1 MLSLKKITA
10 AGLSAYAMLF
20 ASVASAADASSGW
33 GYSSAPTNVPTN
45 LENAIMNITNYILGF
60 IAIIATLIVIYGGVR
75 YLTAMGND
83 DEVGKAKK
91 TIYSGIIGI
100 VICGLAYA
108 IVTIVF
114 SLLGTAV

>member
-1 MLSLKKITA
+1 MLSSKKITA
-10 AGLSAYAMLF
+10 AGLSTYAMLF
-20 ASVASAADASSGW
+20 ALEASADATQGW
-33 GYSSAPTNVPTN
+33 GYSNQPSGVPGD
-45 LENAIMNITNYILGF
+45 LESAIMNITNYILGF

-108 IVTIVF
+108 LVTIVF
-114 SLLGTAV
+114 SLLGTAA